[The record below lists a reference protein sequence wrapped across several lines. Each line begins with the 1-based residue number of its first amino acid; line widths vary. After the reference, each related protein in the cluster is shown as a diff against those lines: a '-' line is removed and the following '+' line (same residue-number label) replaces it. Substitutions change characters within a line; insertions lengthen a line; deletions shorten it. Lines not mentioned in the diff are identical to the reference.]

1 MIRCEKY
8 LKIIRQDYRHG
19 YLELIPETID
29 DLYAIYRILK
39 PGDRVRASTKR
50 RIRKDSE
57 DSRADSGERVK
68 LVLEIKV
75 ENISFGDNL
84 SIKGPI
90 VAGNENLISLGEYHT
105 IALKEMEKVII
116 YKDHWNTSKKQII
129 SDIEK
134 ESRLAKIVIITLDEG
149 SVCVALVTQF
159 AVKIV
164 AEIDHSI
171 TRKFSDAKQ
180 HSSALGKFFQEVLEI
195 IKEVHEQHNP
205 QTIILAGPGFTPEN
219 FLDFVRKRDNSLA
232 QKIQFVHA
240 NTGGRVGLH
249 EVLSRNLPEKIADEQ
264 RVVYETRL
272 LEEFFKRVGKDTNTV
287 TYGYDNVKK
296 ALEMGAVDTLMIS
309 DDKLRIYDEK
319 EREKVEQLI
328 EFNRQMGGKTVFFS
342 TQHETGEKLKSLGG
356 IVALLRYSV
365 EI

>member
-1 MIRCEKY
+1 
-8 LKIIRQDYRHG
+8 
-19 YLELIPETID
+19 
-29 DLYAIYRILK
+29 
-39 PGDRVRASTKR
+39 VRASTKR

-116 YKDHWNTSKKQII
+116 YKDHWNTSEKQII
-129 SDIEK
+129 
-134 ESRLAKIVIITLDEG
+134 IITLDEG

-195 IKEVHEQHNP
+195 IKEVYEQHNP

-249 EVLSRNLPEKIADEQ
+249 EVLSRNLPEKIAEEQ

-328 EFNRQMGGKTVFFS
+328 ELNRQMGGKTVFFS